1 MSTSGQALKG
11 MVLSM
16 HCLETSFMLHFRLRN
31 CQKHSHLNQ
40 VSYKQLKQGESVNLH
55 VCEII
60 RT

>member
-1 MSTSGQALKG
+1 MLTSGQALNG

-40 VSYKQLKQGESVNLH
+40 VCCKELKQGESVNLH
-55 VCEII
+55 LSEII